1 MDTLLKIAMFLAAV
15 YGAYA
20 STKAALRLL
29 GELLA

>member
-1 MDTLLKIAMFLAAV
+1 MYTLLKIAMFLAAV

-20 STKAALRLL
+20 GTKTALRLL